1 VTDRE
6 QQHEQAINHWRQ
18 RAEQGHRTEENAR
31 QHIREERQEE
41 DVDHPSEL
49 TRPRRGRKL

>member
-18 RAEQGHRTEENAR
+18 RAEQGHRIEENAR

-41 DVDHPSEL
+41 DADHPSEL
-49 TRPRRGRKL
+49 TRPRRGRTQ